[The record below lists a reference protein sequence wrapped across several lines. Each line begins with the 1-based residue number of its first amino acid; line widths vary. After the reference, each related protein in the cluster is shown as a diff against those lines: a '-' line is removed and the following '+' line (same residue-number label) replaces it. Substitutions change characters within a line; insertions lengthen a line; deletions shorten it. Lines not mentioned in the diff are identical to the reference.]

1 MIKYIK
7 KLIKKQ
13 RLLRK
18 YKNDIDNH
26 LYKLNGI
33 GDINSYYYKH
43 VEKHMMPIIGCYN
56 RLKKL

>member
-18 YKNDIDNH
+18 YKTSIDDYLFLLCRYRPGFFYN
-26 LYKLNGI
+26 KI
-33 GDINSYYYKH
+33 
-43 VEKHMMPIIGCYN
+43 EKEMEIIVRCYN

>member
-18 YKNDIDNH
+18 YREQIEDYLFLLCRYRKGMF
-26 LYKLNGI
+26 YVKL
-33 GDINSYYYKH
+33 
-43 VEKHMMPIIGCYN
+43 EKEMNAVVRCYN

>member
-13 RLLRK
+13 KLLRK
-18 YKNDIDNH
+18 YKEYINNYLFL
-26 LYKLNGI
+26 LYIYRPGFFYNKI
-33 GDINSYYYKH
+33 
-43 VEKHMMPIIGCYN
+43 EKKMEIIVRCYN